1 LAIVQLR
8 QVLGSDEQTRA
19 DRFHF
24 EKDRRYFIAARAGLR
39 KLLGNYLKVDAA
51 EIQLTYNE
59 YGKPSLAESMNNS
72 AINFNL
78 AHSGGL
84 GLYGFSLGGRIG
96 VDLEYVRAQFTGH
109 EIAEQYFSQSEVA
122 ELERVPIA
130 LRNQAF
136 FNCWT
141 RKEAFIKALG
151 LGLSLPL
158 KEFDVSLAPTAPAA
172 LLQTP
177 WSPQEASRWS
187 LTALDV
193 ASGYVAV
200 VAVEGHGWEVHLEHL
215 DESKLLRL

>member
-1 LAIVQLR
+1 MANVQLQ
-8 QVLGSDEQTRA
+8 QVLGPDELTRA
-19 DRFHF
+19 NRFHF

-51 EIQLTYNE
+51 EIRLTYNK
-59 YGKPSLAESMNNS
+59 YGKPSLAESLNKS
-72 AINFNL
+72 AISFNL

-84 GLYGFSLGGRIG
+84 GLYGFSLGRRIG
-96 VDLEYVRAQFTGH
+96 VDLEYVRPEFTGH
-109 EIAEQYFSQSEVA
+109 EIAQQYFSQREA
-122 ELERVPIA
+122 TELERVPLA

-172 LLQTP
+172 LLETR

-193 ASGYVAV
+193 AAGYVAA
-200 VAVEGHGWEVHLEHL
+200 VAVEGHGGEVHLGHL
-215 DESKLLRL
+215 DEGKLLRL